1 MKIIHDPASLPV
13 SLGNTDETGL
23 YCATIGFFDGVHR
36 GHRFLLNQVK
46 TAAKNRS
53 LQTLVVTFAQHPRE
67 TLQTDY
73 RPLLLTTPEEKV
85 HLLESNKV
93 DACAVLHFSK
103 EMAALSAYEFMKY
116 YLYDYLGVR
125 CLVIGYDHRFG
136 HNRNEGFPEYRTY
149 GKEIGIEVIQAEP
162 LKNDDFTVSSS
173 VVRRFLEAGKV
184 EMAAKCLNRP
194 YHLSGTVIEGRQMG
208 RDLGFPTAN
217 LQPEHPY
224 LLIPARGVY
233 AIYAEVDGKR
243 YPAMLN
249 IGRRPTLNNGSD
261 CSIESHLFGFN
272 GNLYGKTIT
281 LYFQE
286 HLRDEHKFNSLDE
299 LKEQLRKDAEQTLN
313 VLKSC

>member
-1 MKIIHDPASLPV
+1 MKIIYDPVLTPV
-13 SLGNTDETGL
+13 SPRKSDETGL
-23 YCATIGFFDGVHR
+23 YCATIGFFDGVHQ
-36 GHRFLLNQVK
+36 GHCFLLEQVK
-46 TAAKNRS
+46 TAASRLG
-53 LQTLVVTFAQHPRE
+53 LQPMVVTFKNHPRQ

-73 RPLLLTTPEEKV
+73 RPLLLTTPEHKV
-85 HLLESNKV
+85 ELIAKTGMA
-93 DACAVLHFSK
+93 ACAVLQFSK
-103 EMAALSAYEFMKY
+103 EMAALSAKEFMQQ
-116 YLYDYLGVR
+116 YLYNYLGVR
-125 CLVIGYDHRFG
+125 ALVIGYDHRFG
-136 HNRNEGFPEYRTY
+136 HNRNEGFEDYQVY
-149 GKEIGIEVIQAEP
+149 GKEMGMEVILAQPLRNAEY
-162 LKNDDFTVSSS
+162 TVSSS
-173 VVRRFLEAGKV
+173 VVRRLLEAGEVQK
-184 EMAAKCLNRP
+184 AAECLGRP
-194 YHLSGTVIEGRQMG
+194 YHLTGTVVEGRHVG

-224 LLIPARGVY
+224 LLVPSRGVY

-261 CSIESHLFGFN
+261 SSIESHLFGFN

-281 LYFQE
+281 LYFQK